1 MIDEPIHVEFR
12 DGKHEGQRIVRLT
25 GKLTFPTPAEDERFF
40 KQILVPP
47 VPTVIIDLSGVSA
60 CDSSGVGELMRV
72 HTAFKREQ
80 RRLALAATREKVQTI
95 LKIAQVFGYFNVFAT
110 VEEAEAALI

>member
-1 MIDEPIHVEFR
+1 
-12 DGKHEGQRIVRLT
+12 
-25 GKLTFPTPAEDERFF
+25 
-40 KQILVPP
+40 
-47 VPTVIIDLSGVSA
+47 
-60 CDSSGVGELMRV
+60 MRV
-72 HTAFKREQ
+72 HTAFKRDQ